1 MFDRLEDWQNKAK
14 SLSEKEEEK
23 EEMIKTKINF
33 LDDKDEIQNA
43 FSEICKPLEG
53 LYQIE
58 FNKKDSSITIC
69 NTIYK
74 LDIKEHVI
82 SILYGKVYPSR
93 FHQKFVVSEND
104 IGEKSFHYE
113 TIRNVE
119 DEYYL
124 FKIHLCYKDILNE
137 LMNRAIKNK
146 R

>member
-43 FSEICKPLEG
+43 FYEICKPLEG
-53 LYQIE
+53 IYKIE
-58 FNKKDSSITIC
+58 F

-137 LMNRAIKNK
+137 LMNRAIKN
-146 R
+146 